1 MTFTS
6 CCLRVG
12 SSVQAGGSH
21 SSVWSRS
28 SLLQTNS
35 ANWFYCCRQRAKG
48 KVNSLENTK
57 LFMTNIWK
65 SLLGK
70 EQQGEE
76 GRENTP
82 ALIVCVSL
90 GGLHD
95 RQAFSSPGH
104 YSIKED
110 LETEDWPQHRHY
122 RTADGRHAGAQ
133 CSTPPEASRGHYW
146 SLTPHAASSVP
157 GPHYHDH
164 FLQHLLF
171 FRPCNTHRQELW
183 RPQQRMY
190 STTGWSCFVAKPVS
204 LSGWII

>member
-82 ALIVCVSL
+82 ALIVRVSL
-90 GGLHD
+90 GGYTID
-95 RQAFSSPGH
+95 RLSQVLVIILLRRSWRLRT
-104 YSIKED
+104 D
-110 LETEDWPQHRHY
+110 LSTAVT
-122 RTADGRHAGAQ
+122 TADGRHAEAQ
-133 CSTPPEASRGHYW
+133 CSTTPEASMGHYW

-157 GPHYHDH
+157 APHYHDH

-183 RPQQRMY
+183 RPQQRMC

-204 LSGWII
+204 LSEWII